1 MSPQRLSLSVT
12 TDQARTGFGRVWPFL
27 GPGMLVSVGYMD
39 PGNWATDLEGG
50 ARFGY
55 QLLWVLAV
63 SNLVAL
69 LLQTLAVRL
78 GLVSGLDLAQ
88 ACREM
93 YRRPAAYML
102 WFFCEIAIIACDL
115 AEVIGS
121 AVALNLLFGIP
132 MIWGAIITVVD
143 VLMILMLQRFGARK
157 LEAVALVMVLTVAA
171 CFAFEL
177 YLVHPDWREAARGLR
192 PQIDR
197 SSLYIAIGILGATV
211 MPHNLYLH
219 SALVKTRVVA
229 PQAQAQARALRFNFI
244 DTLLSL
250 NFAFLINAAILIVS
264 AAVFFRAAVPVDD
277 LRDAHRL
284 LAPLLGASIASALF
298 AVALLCA
305 GQAATVTGTLAGQIV
320 MEGFLKLR
328 LSPMVRRLLT
338 RLLAVVPAIAVLEL
352 AGEKSALNLLVITQ
366 VVLSLQLPFAI
377 VPLIR
382 FTSSRHVMQQWA
394 SGVTVRWL
402 GWMIVASIT
411 AANVWL
417 VINTVA
423 AIQSHW
429 MVLCVFVYA
438 AALGYVAFARLRP
451 APYSSHDRGFA
462 VRPALTAV

>member
-1 MSPQRLSLSVT
+1 MSPQRLNLSVA
-12 TDQARTGFGRVWPFL
+12 TDQARSGFGRLWPFL

-55 QLLWVLAV
+55 QLLWVLAI

-69 LLQTLAVRL
+69 LLQTLAARL

-93 YRRPAAYML
+93 YRPPAACML
-102 WFFCEIAIIACDL
+102 WFLCEIAIIACDL

-121 AVALNLLFGIP
+121 AVALNLLFEIP
-132 MIWGAIITVVD
+132 MIWGATITVVD
-143 VLMILMLQRFGARK
+143 VLMILMLQRFGARR
-157 LEAVALVMVLTVAA
+157 LEAVALVMVLTIAA

-177 YLVHPDWREAARGLR
+177 CLVHPDWREAARGLR
-192 PQIDR
+192 PRIDR

-229 PQAQAQARALRFNFI
+229 PRPHAQARALRFNFI

-264 AAVFFRAAVPVDD
+264 AAVFFRAGVPVDD

-284 LAPLLGASIASALF
+284 LAPLLGVSVASVLF

-320 MEGFLKLR
+320 MEGFLRLR
-328 LSPMVRRLLT
+328 ISPVARRMLT
-338 RLLAVVPAIAVLEL
+338 RLLAVVPAVAVLEF
-352 AGEKSALNLLVITQ
+352 AGEQSALDLLVVTQ

-382 FTSSRHVMQQWA
+382 FTSSRHLMQRWA
-394 SGVTVRWL
+394 SGVTMRCL

-411 AANVWL
+411 AANAWLALNTTGSVQGRWIVWG
-417 VINTVA
+417 
-423 AIQSHW
+423 
-429 MVLCVFVYA
+429 VLIYA
-438 AALGYVAFARLRP
+438 AALAYVVFVPLRP
-451 APYSSHDRGFA
+451 ASSASTDGGFA
-462 VRPALTAV
+462 AQSALTAV